1 MQRRARGL
9 LPPAVYDY
17 YGGGA
22 GRERTLRANQKP
34 WRRGWLA
41 PHVLRDVSAVHT
53 GTRLLGT
60 ALATPVCVAPTAFHL
75 LAHPGGELATA
86 AGAARAGTL
95 WFCPPGA
102 PAG

>member
-1 MQRRARGL
+1 VTPNSAQMQRRARGL

-53 GTRLLGT
+53 GTRPLGT
-60 ALATPVCVAPTAFHL
+60 ALATPVCVPPPPSTCWPTRV
-75 LAHPGGELATA
+75 PS
-86 AGAARAGTL
+86 
-95 WFCPPGA
+95 
-102 PAG
+102 